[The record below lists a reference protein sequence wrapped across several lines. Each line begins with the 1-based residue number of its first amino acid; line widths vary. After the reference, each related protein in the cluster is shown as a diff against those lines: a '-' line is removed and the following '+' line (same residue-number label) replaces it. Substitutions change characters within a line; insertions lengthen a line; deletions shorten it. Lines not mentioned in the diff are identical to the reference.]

1 MIIASF
7 SWRQNTSAKDCV
19 RTESGEEF
27 GCALISRWE
36 IWGTPRFL
44 HYLEVLRDNG
54 IARNPHRAN
63 GSNLIC
69 QNPASRQPGFSRRRF
84 FRWSSSLA
92 ASLGV
97 APLFSS
103 ARSLASTEKEVEGED
118 YYDKLGVPTIINA
131 AGTYTT
137 LTAACMP
144 PVVLAAVQKAALHP
158 VRLHDLQVKVGR
170 VHREAPAM
178 RGRRGHLRRRRER
191 SPWPPPLACRSANNI
206 DPMAMP
212 QAIDG
217 MKNQVIVQKAHRYG
231 YDHAM
236 FLCGARVTEVVT
248 LDDYKRACAA
258 GNAIMT
264 NFFNAA
270 EEEDGVAGTAQIGR
284 EEWLRIAHEHNIPCH
299 LDAAADM
306 PPISNLWKYTGMGF
320 DLVAFS
326 GGKGMRGPQNAG
338 LLLGKKHLT
347 DLAQQNNNP
356 EEGVGRGMKVAKEQ
370 IVGMVAAVDWVLSHT
385 EESMQGDYQK
395 RADLIAATVKGI
407 PSVTTE
413 TVVPRI
419 ANHVPHL
426 LIRFDPSVT
435 GVTTT
440 QIVAKLREGQPSIEL
455 NPNTGQPP
463 NQGIPSN
470 ANTLV
475 VGVWM
480 LQPGEDAIVGRRIRE
495 ALTSKA

>member
-1 MIIASF
+1 
-7 SWRQNTSAKDCV
+7 
-19 RTESGEEF
+19 
-27 GCALISRWE
+27 
-36 IWGTPRFL
+36 
-44 HYLEVLRDNG
+44 
-54 IARNPHRAN
+54 
-63 GSNLIC
+63 
-69 QNPASRQPGFSRRRF
+69 
-84 FRWSSSLA
+84 
-92 ASLGV
+92 
-97 APLFSS
+97 
-103 ARSLASTEKEVEGED
+103 
-118 YYDKLGVPTIINA
+118 
-131 AGTYTT
+131 
-137 LTAACMP
+137 
-144 PVVLAAVQKAALHP
+144 
-158 VRLHDLQVKVGR
+158 LQY
-170 VHREAPAM
+170 
-178 RGRRGHLRRRRER
+178 
-191 SPWPPPLACRSANNI
+191 ANNI
-206 DPMAMP
+206 SPMAMP

-217 MKNQVIVQKAHRYG
+217 LKNQVIVQQAHRYG

-284 EEWLRIAHEHNIPCH
+284 EEWLRIAHEHTIPCH

-338 LLLGKKHLT
+338 LLLGKKQLT

-356 EEGVGRGMKVAKEQ
+356 GEGVGRGMKVAKEQ

-395 RADLIAATVKGI
+395 RVDVIVSAVKVI

-413 TVVPRI
+413 TVVPKI

-426 LIRFDPSVT
+426 LIRFDPSVR

-440 QIVAKLREGQPSIEL
+440 EIVTALRDGTPSIEL
-455 NPNTGQPP
+455 NPNTGHPP
-463 NQGIPSN
+463 NQGIPSD

-480 LQPGEDAIVGRRIRE
+480 LQPGEDAVVGRRIRE
-495 ALTSKA
+495 ALTRKA

>member
-1 MIIASF
+1 VSASTGP
-7 SWRQNTSAKDCV
+7 QA
-19 RTESGEEF
+19 E
-27 GCALISRWE
+27 
-36 IWGTPRFL
+36 P
-44 HYLEVLRDNG
+44 
-54 IARNPHRAN
+54 
-63 GSNLIC
+63 
-69 QNPASRQPGFSRRRF
+69 FSRRRF
-84 FRWSSSLA
+84 FRWTSSLA
-92 ASLGV
+92 AMMGA
-97 APLFSS
+97 APFLISEKV
-103 ARSLASTEKEVEGED
+103 LATTATQVEAEGED
-118 YYDKLGVPTIINA
+118 YYDKLGVAKIINA

-144 PVVLAAVQKAALHP
+144 PVVLAAVQKSALHP
-158 VRLHDLQVKVGR
+158 VRLVDLQIKAGEYIAQRLKCEGAVVTSG
-170 VHREAPAM
+170 ASGAIT
-178 RGRRGHLRRRRER
+178 
-191 SPWPPPLACRSANNI
+191 LATAACLQYANNI
-206 DPMAMP
+206 APLAMP

-217 MKNQVIVQKAHRYG
+217 LKNQVIVQRAHRYG

-248 LDDYKRACAA
+248 LDDYKRACNA

-284 EEWLRIAHEHNIPCH
+284 EEWLRIAHGHNIPCH

-306 PPISNLWKYTGMGF
+306 PPISNLWKYTSMGF

-326 GGKGMRGPQNAG
+326 GGKGIRGPQNAG

-347 DLAQQNNNP
+347 DLANQNNNP
-356 EEGVGRGMKVAKEQ
+356 GDGVGRGMKVAKEQ

-385 EESMQGDYQK
+385 EGSMQGDYQK
-395 RADLIAATVKGI
+395 RADLIAHAVKGV

-413 TVVPRI
+413 TVVPKI

-426 LIRFDPSVT
+426 LIRFDPAVT
-435 GVTTT
+435 GVTTGE
-440 QIVAKLREGQPSIEL
+440 IVKNLREGTPSIEL
-455 NPNTGQPP
+455 NPNTGHGP

-480 LQPGEDAIVGRRIRE
+480 LQLGEDEIVGRRIRA
-495 ALTSKA
+495 ALTKAT

>member
-1 MIIASF
+1 MS
-7 SWRQNTSAKDCV
+7 KL
-19 RTESGEEF
+19 TEL
-27 GCALISRWE
+27 ADKQL
-36 IWGTPRFL
+36 
-44 HYLEVLRDNG
+44 
-54 IARNPHRAN
+54 
-63 GSNLIC
+63 
-69 QNPASRQPGFSRRRF
+69 SRRRF
-84 FRWSSSLA
+84 FRWTGGLA
-92 ASLGV
+92 ASFGV
-97 APLFSS
+97 A
-103 ARSLASTEKEVEGED
+103 RSFASTPNEEVEGED
-118 YYDKLGVPTIINA
+118 YYEKLGVPKIINA

-158 VRLHDLQVKVGR
+158 VRLHDLQTKSG
-170 VHREAPAM
+170 EYIA
-178 RGRRGHLRRRRER
+178 RRLKCEGAVVT
-191 SPWPPPLACRSANNI
+191 SGAAGAITLATAACLQAANNI
-206 DPMAMP
+206 SPMAMP

-217 MKNQVIVQKAHRYG
+217 LKNQVIVQRAHRYG

-248 LDDYKRACAA
+248 LDDYKRACAS
-258 GNAIMT
+258 GNAVMT

-299 LDAAADM
+299 IDAAADM

-326 GGKGMRGPQNAG
+326 GGKGIRGPQNAG
-338 LLLGKKHLT
+338 LLLGRKVLT
-347 DLAQQNNNP
+347 DLGHENNNP
-356 EEGVGRGMKVAKEQ
+356 GDGIGRGMKVAKEQ

-395 RADLIAATVKGI
+395 RADLIADAVKGI
-407 PSVTTE
+407 PSVRTE
-413 TVVPRI
+413 TVVPKI

-426 LIRFDPSVT
+426 LIRFDPAVT

-440 QIVAKLREGQPSIEL
+440 QIVEALRKGTPSIEL
-455 NPNTGQPP
+455 NPNTGQKP
-463 NQGIPSN
+463 NQGIPAD

-480 LQPGEDAIVGRRIRE
+480 LQPGEDAIVGQRIRA
-495 ALTSKA
+495 ALTMKA

>member
-1 MIIASF
+1 MSEP
-7 SWRQNTSAKDCV
+7 SD
-19 RTESGEEF
+19 
-27 GCALISRWE
+27 
-36 IWGTPRFL
+36 P
-44 HYLEVLRDNG
+44 G
-54 IARNPHRAN
+54 IGA
-63 GSNLIC
+63 
-69 QNPASRQPGFSRRRF
+69 FSRRRF
-84 FRWSSSLA
+84 FRWTSALA
-92 ASLGV
+92 AT
-97 APLFSS
+97 PLFSS
-103 ARSLASTEKEVEGED
+103 AKSFAAPAKEGESED
-118 YYDKLGVPTIINA
+118 YYAKLGVPTIINA

-144 PVVLAAVQKAALHP
+144 PVVVAAVQRAALHP
-158 VRLHDLQVKVGR
+158 VRLHDLQIQSGEYIAKRLQCEGAVVTSG
-170 VHREAPAM
+170 ASGAIT
-178 RGRRGHLRRRRER
+178 
-191 SPWPPPLACRSANNI
+191 LATAACLQSANNM

-217 MKNQVIVQKAHRYG
+217 MKNQVIVQRAHRYG

-258 GNAIMT
+258 GNAVMT

-270 EEEDGVAGTAQIGR
+270 EEEDGEAGTAQIGR

-356 EEGVGRGMKVAKEQ
+356 NEGVGRGMKVAKEQ

-395 RADLIAATVKGI
+395 RADLIVAAVKGI

-435 GVTTT
+435 GCTTAE
-440 QIVAKLREGQPSIEL
+440 IVAKLREGTPSIEL
-455 NPNTGQPP
+455 NPNTGKPP

-480 LQPGEDAIVGRRIRE
+480 LQPGEDAIVGHRIRE
-495 ALTSKA
+495 ALTSKT

>member
-1 MIIASF
+1 MSEP
-7 SWRQNTSAKDCV
+7 SDSPV
-19 RTESGEEF
+19 
-27 GCALISRWE
+27 
-36 IWGTPRFL
+36 
-44 HYLEVLRDNG
+44 
-54 IARNPHRAN
+54 
-63 GSNLIC
+63 GS
-69 QNPASRQPGFSRRRF
+69 FSRRRF
-84 FRWSSSLA
+84 FRWTSALA
-92 ASLGV
+92 AT
-97 APLFSS
+97 PLFSS
-103 ARSLASTEKEVEGED
+103 ARSFASPSTEVEGED
-118 YYDKLGVPTIINA
+118 YYAKLGVPTIINA

-144 PVVLAAVQKAALHP
+144 PVVVAAVQMAALHP
-158 VRLHDLQVKVGR
+158 VRLHDLQTQAGEYIAKRLQCEGAVVTSG
-170 VHREAPAM
+170 AA
-178 RGRRGHLRRRRER
+178 GAIT
-191 SPWPPPLACRSANNI
+191 LATAACMQSANNI
-206 DPMAMP
+206 DPMSMP

-217 MKNQVIVQKAHRYG
+217 VKNQVIVQRAHRYG

-248 LDDYKRACAA
+248 LDDYKRACAT
-258 GNAIMT
+258 GNAVMT

-270 EEEDGVAGTAQIGR
+270 EEEDGEAGTAQIGR

-320 DLVAFS
+320 DLVCFS

-356 EEGVGRGMKVAKEQ
+356 NEGVGRGMKVAKEQ

-395 RADLIAATVKGI
+395 RVDLIVAAVKGI

-435 GVTTT
+435 GCSTAE
-440 QIVAKLREGQPSIEL
+440 IVSRLREGKPSIEL
-455 NPNTGQPP
+455 NPNTGKPP